1 MQGLKSV
8 VRGLLV
14 TDGGWQLRD
23 TAKGTCRKGTEEIT
37 LRPKAWGNAGGLG
50 TEGERR
56 SILVAPS
63 PSESLQSWR
72 LLFRP
77 AFCLCSAGYSLNL
90 DHTTKKHLLPS
101 ALSLTTARVL
111 AQPVIW
117 YTERASKA
125 LLYPQPLKEQSFQG
139 DQRELQVFPS
149 CWEEFRLTL
158 AAVVSHTP
166 QREVSERKEEA
177 VGLMDMQ
184 RRVGKECKQENALQ
198 YYLGVLSSLP

>member
-1 MQGLKSV
+1 MGQH
-8 VRGLLV
+8 
-14 TDGGWQLRD
+14 GG
-23 TAKGTCRKGTEEIT
+23 
-37 LRPKAWGNAGGLG
+37 AGD
-50 TEGERR
+50 RR
-56 SILVAPS
+56 REAINPCCPISR
-63 PSESLQSWR
+63 ESLQ
-72 LLFRP
+72 
-77 AFCLCSAGYSLNL
+77 FCLCSAGYSLNL
-90 DHTTKKHLLPS
+90 DHMTKKHLLPS

-184 RRVGKECKQENALQ
+184 RRVGRECEQENALQ